1 MPHST
6 IDKVLNKETVPLRT
20 GPPTR
25 EELFVYYPAKFTW
38 NQLKTFVNSG
48 DLGLLKR
55 DRTLQKRYDDWAV
68 NIVKEYGS
76 IVNYLTNHRLRW
88 GERDTS
94 SLLTSSLEEPARP
107 EPTDNEPSSNG
118 SPTRPHPPYFCWETP
133 EQLISII
140 QNDWPYS
147 VPPEIEHTLI
157 WTKAPIYHP
166 ELVHPS
172 IKARVNQDGLWGFT
186 GLDSPPPSPSL
197 LPTFLPALAEWG
209 ITKDNMITSAPPS
222 PEEAELL
229 RCAASEVHRYVQNRW
244 KEDEWETA
252 WFVNPPRLQSVP
264 GLAHIHIFA
273 HRKQV

>member
-1 MPHST
+1 MYPRPT
-6 IDKVLNKETVPLRT
+6 LILVVYINIIILRT
-20 GPPTR
+20 HTHN
-25 EELFVYYPAKFTW
+25 T
-38 NQLKTFVNSG
+38 
-48 DLGLLKR
+48 
-55 DRTLQKRYDDWAV
+55 
-68 NIVKEYGS
+68 
-76 IVNYLTNHRLRW
+76 
-88 GERDTS
+88 
-94 SLLTSSLEEPARP
+94 
-107 EPTDNEPSSNG
+107 
-118 SPTRPHPPYFCWETP
+118 HPRIY
-133 EQLISII
+133 IS
-140 QNDWPYS
+140 YHVL

-172 IKARVNQDGLWGFT
+172 IKARVDQDGLWGFT

-252 WFVNPPRLQSVP
+252 WFVNPPVSNSIAPHDTLR
-264 GLAHIHIFA
+264 
-273 HRKQV
+273 